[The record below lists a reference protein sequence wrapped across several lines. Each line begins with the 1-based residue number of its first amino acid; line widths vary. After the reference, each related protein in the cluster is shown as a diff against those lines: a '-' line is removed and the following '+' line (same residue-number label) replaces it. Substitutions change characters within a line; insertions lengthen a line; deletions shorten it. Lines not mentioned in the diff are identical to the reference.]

1 MKIGLIEI
9 GIQIENFISL
19 QVVMSAILKAIPPI
33 GNIMILLVFF
43 IVFYGII
50 GLDFYAGAFHSACY
64 DGGGENAMDGQ
75 LCKLNFTLQNMTE
88 WVAQAPFA
96 CPPET
101 TCAVDPLGPNS
112 GITKFDTIVYG
123 MLTVFQIITLEG
135 WSDLLYMTNDASN
148 SPKWMN
154 YCVFISMVLIGAMF
168 MLNLVIGVLSGE
180 FSKER
185 ENVENRKGFLEFR
198 EETKIQKDLDGY
210 LEWLRTVSYSFSLDI
225 WFA

>member
-1 MKIGLIEI
+1 
-9 GIQIENFISL
+9 
-19 QVVMSAILKAIPPI
+19 MSAILKAIPPI
-33 GNIMILLVFF
+33 GNIMILLIFF

-101 TCAVDPLGPNS
+101 TCAVDALGPNS

-135 WSDLLYMTNDASN
+135 WSDLLYIGMPKDFDLSWKSDFRLIFCLKFHWDETLGVNTIRPGYYMGNFSTSGRNLETGSWLFAIIEKRETPCKVRNPLAS
-148 SPKWMN
+148 
-154 YCVFISMVLIGAMF
+154 
-168 MLNLVIGVLSGE
+168 LVIHDE
-180 FSKER
+180 
-185 ENVENRKGFLEFR
+185 
-198 EETKIQKDLDGY
+198 
-210 LEWLRTVSYSFSLDI
+210 
-225 WFA
+225 

>member
-1 MKIGLIEI
+1 MDF
-9 GIQIENFISL
+9 ENIVSL

-101 TCAVDPLGPNS
+101 TCAVDSLGPNS

-198 EETKIQKDLDGY
+198 EETKIQNDLDGY
-210 LEWLRTVSYSFSLDI
+210 LEWLRTVSNSFLLDI

>member
-1 MKIGLIEI
+1 MLKPALFTHQAWSSGEPCPIKDNIVANKVIPMQIIWILPLIFWM
-9 GIQIENFISL
+9 QQNHISYSYL
-19 QVVMSAILKAIPPI
+19 SI
-33 GNIMILLVFF
+33 GNIMILLIFF

-101 TCAVDPLGPNS
+101 TCAVDALGPNS

-180 FSKER
+180 FSKE
-185 ENVENRKGFLEFR
+185 EFHN
-198 EETKIQKDLDGY
+198 TKLLSK
-210 LEWLRTVSYSFSLDI
+210 YSAL
-225 WFA
+225 AVA

>member
-1 MKIGLIEI
+1 MKNLL
-9 GIQIENFISL
+9 SL

-33 GNIMILLVFF
+33 GNIMILLIFF

-101 TCAVDPLGPNS
+101 TCAVDALGPNS

-180 FSKER
+180 FSKE
-185 ENVENRKGFLEFR
+185 EFHNPIFLSKYSALAVAKTVF
-198 EETKIQKDLDGY
+198 QKSRMPQIAGQFIK
-210 LEWLRTVSYSFSLDI
+210 RHQNN
-225 WFA
+225 

>member
-1 MKIGLIEI
+1 MDIGNLE
-9 GIQIENFISL
+9 SL

-180 FSKER
+180 FSK
-185 ENVENRKGFLEFR
+185 KEFYFIAN
-198 EETKIQKDLDGY
+198 T
-210 LEWLRTVSYSFSLDI
+210 
-225 WFA
+225 A